1 MKTTN
6 LQWLAMS
13 DDGRT
18 EKLREAIRKTVAMW
32 SARWAQMKAGESK

>member
-13 DDGRT
+13 DEVKQAELNKRAKRGA
-18 EKLREAIRKTVAMW
+18 LR
-32 SARWAQMKAGESK
+32 